1 MKIVFQAIYLSPVI
15 FYNKNMKKQNQIR
28 AAKKTKPQREAIDIT
43 ALEEQLGYEFAD
55 KQLLKKALT
64 HRSFSADCN
73 ERLEFL
79 GDAVLELV
87 ISEYLHQNYP
97 HMNEGD
103 LSCIRA
109 NLVSKPSLV
118 VCGNKL
124 ALFDYV
130 LLGYSEHKG
139 TNERSQSSVIANALE
154 AIIGAVYLDGGL
166 IPCRTLILFLFGNR
180 LHNLTTQQNFKDAKS
195 TLQELVQAEHH
206 IVPVYELITTH
217 GKPHKQ
223 LFTVIC
229 LVPNISKK
237 FTGKGKSRKEAEQIA
252 AQSALE
258 YIKNHG
264 A

>member
-1 MKIVFQAIYLSPVI
+1 
-15 FYNKNMKKQNQIR
+15 MKKRSQIKETKTR
-28 AAKKTKPQREAIDIT
+28 ENRRTKPDIT
-43 ALEEQLGYEFAD
+43 SLEEQLGYEFAD
-55 KQLLKKALT
+55 KQLLKQALT
-64 HRSFSADCN
+64 HRSFSTDCN

-97 HMNEGD
+97 HMKEGD

-118 VCGNKL
+118 ICGSKL

-139 TNERSQSSVIANALE
+139 TTERSQNSVIANALE
-154 AIIGAVYLDGGL
+154 AIIGAIYLDGGL
-166 IPCRTLILFLFGNR
+166 TPCRKLILFLFGSR
-180 LHNLTTQQNFKDAKS
+180 LDNLTAQQNFKDAKS
-195 TLQELVQAEHH
+195 ILQELVQAEHH
-206 IVPVYELITTH
+206 IVPIYELITTH
-217 GKPHKQ
+217 GKPHDQ
-223 LFTVIC
+223 SFTIIC

-237 FTGKGKSRKEAEQIA
+237 FTGKGKSRKEAEQAA

-258 YIKNHG
+258 YIQN
-264 A
+264 AMEYEA